1 MKIYCKGCGE
11 LLGRFYMDK
20 KIRCKKCGGENRY
33 KRGTGSIVFISK
45 KTLNRTTASGMTFS

>member
-11 LLGRFYMDK
+11 LLGRFYTDK

-45 KTLNRTTASGMTFS
+45 KL